1 MKIRLRYFLF
11 LLLFCLFS
19 FRGFAGNIII
29 SGHAPDYCG
38 DSLSFYYSLDPF
50 TGNVEIAGSVKVGQD
65 GFFEIN
71 FESRIVRQINL
82 DIGGFSGFLFVEP
95 EKEYRIDLPS
105 GKLKNKNE
113 ILNPYFKPERIRL
126 GVLNLQE
133 DDLNILMK
141 RFDDLF
147 YPFFNEYA
155 LNLYAN
161 KQRSSIKKFELFIDS
176 SFIGFDHPFF
186 LEYIRY
192 KLNELQFLQYSR
204 TKKQLIYAHFSSL
217 KIVNNNP
224 AFSELFNRV
233 YKRFLYFFAKI
244 SEDDEVEKVV
254 YGSKSYIELKDILK
268 RSTYFRSDSLLEL
281 VLIKGIYDEL
291 YLSDFPKDNL
301 LALLEGLGKSTSI
314 DSHRQLAA
322 YIKWKITRLDP
333 GESAPGF
340 DLFDSERHRM
350 NLNSLKGKYV
360 YLNFAS
366 FQSYACQVQFPML
379 NKISKKYSGD
389 LVVVSIIVDGTL
401 EDMVAQKELYGYK
414 WVFLHL
420 GNDSALLKQYNVRA
434 FPTYYLIDKHA
445 QFIKA
450 PTLAPSEGFEKYFKG
465 EILGIN

>member
-1 MKIRLRYFLF
+1 MKIRFRYF

-19 FRGFAGNIII
+19 FKGFAGSIII

-50 TGNVEIAGSVKVGQD
+50 SGSVVFTGSVKVGQN
-65 GFFEIN
+65 GVFLIN

-82 DIGGFSGFLFVEP
+82 DIGGYSGFLFVEP
-95 EKEYRIDLPS
+95 GKEYIIDLPP
-105 GKLKNKNE
+105 GKRKNQND

-133 DDLNILMK
+133 DDLNILIK

-161 KQRSSIKKFELFIDS
+161 KQRSSIKKFEFFVDS
-176 SFIGFDHPFF
+176 SFVGFDHPFF
-186 LEYIRY
+186 LAYKRY
-192 KLNELQFLQYSR
+192 KLNELQFLKYSG
-204 TKKQLIYAHFSSL
+204 TKKQLLYAHFSSL
-217 KIVNNNP
+217 TVANNNP

-233 YKRFLYFFAKI
+233 YKRFLYYFAKI
-244 SEDDEVEKVV
+244 SEDNEVEKVI
-254 YGSKSYIELKDILK
+254 YGSKSYVELKDIIK
-268 RSTYFRSDSLLEL
+268 RGSYFRSDSLLEL

-301 LALLEGLGKSTSI
+301 LTLLEGLGKSTSI
-314 DSHRQLAA
+314 DLHQQLAA

-333 GESAPGF
+333 GEPAPGF
-340 DLFDSERHRM
+340 NLFDSEKHRM
-350 NLNSLKGKYV
+350 NLDSLKGKYV

-366 FQSYACQVQFPML
+366 FQSYACQVQFPL
-379 NKISKKYSGD
+379 LDKIFQKYSGD
-389 LVVVSIIVDGTL
+389 LVVVSIIVDSTL
-401 EDMVAQKELYGYK
+401 EDLVSQKELYGYK
-414 WVFLHL
+414 WIFLHL
-420 GNDSALLKQYNVRA
+420 GDDPALLKKYKVRA
-434 FPTYYLIDKHA
+434 FPTYYLIDKNG

-450 PTLAPSEGFEKYFKG
+450 PTLAPPEGFEKYFKR
-465 EILGIN
+465 EILGQD